1 MKNLLLNITI
11 LGMIFVLIGVGAYTI
26 LVELPKEKEAEFL
39 ESQTTALLI
48 SENDSF
54 TCELL
59 SEKIFAIGLE
69 EFDGA
74 DLIRQALLEKQ
85 MELQCITEEQ
95 GMLVE
100 GWLAP

>member
-1 MKNLLLNITI
+1 MNKDIVI
-11 LGMIFVLIGVGAYTI
+11 PVVLIGIIVLAGVYFVGYA
-26 LVELPKEKEAEFL
+26 LPEEKMAEFN
-39 ESQTTALLI
+39 EAKETAKLI

-95 GMLVE
+95 GILVE